1 MRIVFSDLDHASH
14 DIEAEI
20 FAKAGFEVP
29 LLNCRSEVDLIEQVA
44 DADIVLNQY
53 APFTKRVF
61 DALPRLKQVIR
72 YGVGVNNVDLAA
84 ATAAGVQVC
93 NVPDYGMHEVS
104 DHALALT
111 LAMVRKVV
119 QMNAS
124 CRNGRWEYA
133 EAIPIRRQSQM
144 TVGLIGL
151 GRIGKLYAHKAHSLG
166 FSVIG
171 YDPFYQP
178 NAADNTDYID
188 AVTLEELYSRSDVV
202 AIFCPLTNETRHM
215 VGAGAFAGMKP
226 HAYIVNTS
234 RGGIIDEAALAEA
247 LSSGTIAGA
256 ALDTTEQEPLPKES
270 PLWTLDNCL
279 VTPHMAWYSED
290 AAEELKRKVAE
301 EAVRFASGEAVN
313 WPVNEVVR

>member
-1 MRIVFSDLDHASH
+1 MKIVFSDLDHASH
-14 DIEAEI
+14 DIEDEV
-20 FAKAGFEVP
+20 FTKAGFDVP
-29 LLNCRSEVDLIEQVA
+29 LLNCRSEDDLIEQAA
-44 DADIVLNQY
+44 DADIILNQY
-53 APFTKRVF
+53 APFTTRVF
-61 DALPRLKQVIR
+61 DALPKLKQIIR
-72 YGVGVNNVDLAA
+72 YGVGVNNVDLEA
-84 ATAAGVQVC
+84 ATSAGVQVC

-124 CRNGRWEYA
+124 CRAGRWEYA
-133 EAIPIRRQSQM
+133 EAIPISRQSHM

-178 NAADNTDYID
+178 NAEDDTDYISS
-188 AVTLEELYSRSDVV
+188 VTIEEIYSHSDVV
-202 AIFCPLTNETRHM
+202 AIFCPLTDETRHM
-215 VGAGAFAGMKP
+215 VGMEAFAKMKS

-247 LSSGTIAGA
+247 LASGAIAGA
-256 ALDTTEQEPLPKES
+256 ALDTTEREPLPKES
-270 PLWTLDNCL
+270 PLWAFNNCL

-301 EAVRFASGEAVN
+301 EAVRFASGEKVK
-313 WPVNEVVR
+313 WPVNEV